1 MKKLLAIF
9 IAAVIIL
16 GAVEVVRKPS
26 AQQIVND
33 FDSIVHVISLTQITR
48 DSKQGYLYRQLFL
61 LLHFGERT

>member
-48 DSKQGYLYRQLFL
+48 D
-61 LLHFGERT
+61 

>member
-26 AQQIVND
+26 AQQIVDD
-33 FDSIVHVISLTQITR
+33 FDSIAHVISLTQITR
-48 DSKQGYLYRQLFL
+48 DSKLIGKR
-61 LLHFGERT
+61 